1 MASLRFRVSGLTYLN
16 KLEIEEELNEQPGG
30 RQPTSDEG
38 ELIEFEEE
46 PPPAGAFGEPVTL
59 TIVVGVFALKA
70 LAIWLGKRPRPDI
83 YEGEFEV
90 EYLDGTRKKCKLKF
104 TISKDKPVS
113 DQVLEHLA
121 SASGLPLAELGLQHG
136 Q

>member
-1 MASLRFRVSGLTYLN
+1 MTSPRFRMSGLTYLD
-16 KLEIEEELNEQPGG
+16 KLEIQEEMNKQLGG
-30 RQPTSDEG
+30 KQPTSDEG
-38 ELIEFEEE
+38 KLIEFEEE
-46 PPPAGAFGEPVTL
+46 PTPPGTFGEPVTL
-59 TIVVGVFALKA
+59 TIIVGVIAIKA
-70 LAIWLGKRPRPDI
+70 LAIWLGKRTPPDV

-90 EYLDGTRKKCKLKF
+90 EYPDGTRKKCKLRF

-121 SASGLPLAELGLQHG
+121 SVSGLPLAELGLQHG